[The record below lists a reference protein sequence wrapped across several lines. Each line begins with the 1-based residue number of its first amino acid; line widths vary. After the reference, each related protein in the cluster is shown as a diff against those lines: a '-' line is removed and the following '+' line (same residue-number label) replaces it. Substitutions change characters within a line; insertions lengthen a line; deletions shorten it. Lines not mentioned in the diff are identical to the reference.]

1 MLSSRNLTIAVASL
15 LTGVAFAPAF
25 AADAELE
32 EVTVTARK
40 ITERLL
46 DAPISITAFSATA
59 IDERGLKNLEDIA
72 RSTPGMQYS
81 LQGGQIPGR
90 YNSAIRF
97 RGMNVNS
104 AAPSLQ
110 LSALFIDGI
119 FSLGGT
125 QSIPYDDIERI
136 EVVRGPQ
143 SATYGRSTFAGAVNY
158 ITRTPSLT
166 EASGQV
172 NLSAGTYRDNTVSA
186 SFEAPI
192 INEKLSFRVGAR
204 HYSRGAVMRGTDGG
218 GYGEESG
225 KSVQGTLYFKPTD
238 SLSFKLRAFYD
249 VDDDGPALG
258 GIVQGLRNN
267 TCAGVTVTTQD
278 PMFPVVSPMNYICG
292 AVPEQGSAI
301 SATGG
306 FNIIDTPTTLRP
318 PQAVAIGLPDYL
330 VNTLVNAPSPALA
343 GSVPQIDHIGL
354 IRNVARYSLT
364 GEYDFGNG
372 YNLIFQGGMNKLRAN
387 WIRPFG
393 LSPLGLWWSRDPQ
406 NSKDKSFEL
415 RLTSPQEGKFT
426 WLVGVNKYDQD
437 FISSGSGG
445 DAVNLCWPIPGR
457 PVRATAG
464 PCVVG
469 NVSSILFANGL
480 AQDSDHVE
488 TFGIFAA
495 ANYKLTDQWTL
506 SLEGRHQKDES
517 TSGVLT
523 AAPFKVEETGFLP
536 RFIVRYQP
544 NNNTNIYASYSKG
557 VLPPQVNT
565 QLAIAT
571 AREFAQYQSAQPGVP
586 TIIAGDDLK
595 MYELGWKQKF
605 WENRAEIALS
615 VYSGKWK
622 NQKGRSVAAIRE
634 DCGSPSHGVGNAGS
648 GCLPVGG
655 VNLPGQFLAAQ
666 GQPATLVDGTP
677 FLNFRNF
684 NVPGNSKVEG
694 VEFAGNLALTDRWQ
708 AAATFTVAKTEY
720 EDFTFNF
727 LSAISVFTQ
736 MKGNQNARFPKTS
749 GSLSSSYEAP
759 MKNGDW
765 KWFVNGDMGYVGKTF
780 TDESNLAYCKSYVTT
795 NVRFGV
801 GREKLRVEG
810 FITNATNENA
820 WTSCS
825 RWSDFDSV
833 PTIGTAFQGVA
844 VSPLIPRQFGVRATI
859 KF

>member
-1 MLSSRNLTIAVASL
+1 MLSSRNLTITIASL

-25 AADAELE
+25 AAEAALE

-46 DAPISITAFSATA
+46 DAPISITAFSAAA
-59 IDERGLKNLEDIA
+59 IDEKGLKNLEDVA
-72 RSTPGMQYS
+72 KSTPGMQYS

-110 LSALFIDGI
+110 LSALFVDGI

-166 EASGQV
+166 DFSGQINV
-172 NLSAGTYRDNTVSA
+172 SGATFQDNSVSAG
-186 SFEAPI
+186 FEGPI
-192 INEKLSFRVGAR
+192 INDKLAFRIGAR
-204 HYSRGAVMRGTDGG
+204 YYSRGDVEKASDGG
-218 GYGEESG
+218 GFGSESS
-225 KSVQGTLYFKPTD
+225 KSIQGTLYFRPIEA
-238 SLSFKLRAFYD
+238 LSIKLRAFYD

-267 TCAGVTVTTQD
+267 TCLGVTVRTQD
-278 PMFPVVSPMNYICG
+278 PSFPVVSPMNYICG

-306 FNIIDTPTTLRP
+306 FNIIDTPTSLRP
-318 PQAVAIGLPDYL
+318 PQAVAIGQPNYL
-330 VNTLVNAPSPALA
+330 INTLVNAPSPALA
-343 GSVPQIDHIGL
+343 GGVPQIDHIGL

-364 GEYDFGNG
+364 GEYDLGNG
-372 YNLIFQGGMNKLRAN
+372 YNLIFQGGLNKLRAN

-393 LSPLGLWWSRDPQ
+393 LTPLGIWWSRDPQ
-406 NSKDKSFEL
+406 NSEDKSFEL
-415 RLTSPQEGKFT
+415 RLTSPQDGRFT

-457 PVRATAG
+457 PVRATGA

-469 NVSSILFANGL
+469 DVSSILFANGL

-571 AREFAQYQSAQPGVP
+571 ARELAQYQVAQPGVP
-586 TIIAGDDLK
+586 TIIPGDDLK

-648 GCLPVGG
+648 GCLAPGA

-694 VEFAGNLALTDRWQ
+694 VEFAGNVALTDRWQ

-749 GSLSSSYEAP
+749 GSVSSSYHAP
-759 MKNGDW
+759 FKGDW
-765 KWFVNGDMGYVGKTF
+765 EWFVNGDLNFVGKTY
-780 TDESNLAYCKSYVTT
+780 TDESNLAYCKAYTT
-795 NVRFGV
+795 GNVRLGFEK
-801 GREKLRVEG
+801 EKLRIEG
-810 FITNATNENA
+810 FVLNATDERA
-820 WTSCS
+820 WTSCA

-833 PTIGTAFQGVA
+833 ATIGTAFQGVA
-844 VSPLIPRQFGVRATI
+844 VSPLIPRQVGLRATI
-859 KF
+859 RF

>member
-1 MLSSRNLTIAVASL
+1 MLSSRNLTIAIASL
-15 LTGVAFAPAF
+15 LSCVALAPAF
-25 AADAELE
+25 AAEGELE
-32 EVTVTARK
+32 EITVTARK
-40 ITERLL
+40 VTERLL

-59 IDERGLKNLEDIA
+59 INEKGLKNLEDVA

-110 LSALFIDGI
+110 LSALFVDGI

-166 EASGQV
+166 DFSGQINV
-172 NLSAGTYRDNTVSA
+172 SGATFQDNAISAG
-186 SFEAPI
+186 FEGPI
-192 INEKLSFRVGAR
+192 INDKLAFRIGAR
-204 HYSRGAVMRGTDGG
+204 YYSRGDVENASDGG
-218 GYGEESG
+218 GFGSESS
-225 KSVQGTLYFKPTD
+225 KSIQGTLYFKPTD
-238 SLSFKLRAFYD
+238 ALSFKVRGFYD

-267 TCAGVTVTTQD
+267 TCLGVTVRTQD
-278 PMFPVVSPMNYICG
+278 PLVPVATPMNYICG
-292 AVPEQGSAI
+292 AVPEQGTAI

-306 FNIIDTPTTLRP
+306 FNIIDTPTSLRP
-318 PQAVAIGLPDYL
+318 AQAVAIGQPNYLINNL
-330 VNTLVNAPSPALA
+330 VNGTVPAA
-343 GSVPQIDHIGL
+343 VAAAPQIDHIGL
-354 IRNVARYSLT
+354 IRNVSRVSLT

-372 YNLIFQGGMNKLRAN
+372 YNLIFQGGYNRLRSN

-393 LSPLGLWWSRDPQ
+393 LTPLGIWWSKDPQ

-415 RLTSPQEGKFT
+415 RLTSPQDGKLT

-445 DAVNLCWPIPGR
+445 DALNLCWPIPGR
-457 PVRATAG
+457 PVRATGA

-469 NVSSILFANGL
+469 DVTSQLFPNTL

-506 SLEGRHQKDES
+506 SLEGRQQKDQS

-523 AAPFKVEETGFLP
+523 AVPFKVEESGFLP

-544 NNNTNIYASYSKG
+544 TNNSNIYASYSKG

-571 AREFAQYQSAQPGVP
+571 ARETAQYQVAQPGVP
-586 TIIAGDDLK
+586 TIIAGDDIK
-595 MYELGWKQKF
+595 MYELGWKQRF
-605 WENRAEIALS
+605 WENRAEINLA

-634 DCGSPSHGVGNAGS
+634 DCGSPSHGVGNAAS

-694 VEFAGNLALTDRWQ
+694 VEFAGNVALTDRWQ

-720 EDFTFNF
+720 ESFIFNF

-749 GSLSSSYEAP
+749 GSVSSSYHAP
-759 MKNGDW
+759 FKGDW
-765 KWFVNGDMGYVGKTF
+765 EWFVNGDMNFVGKTF
-780 TDESNLAYCKSYVTT
+780 TDESNLAYCKAYTTT
-795 NVRFGV
+795 NVRLGFEK
-801 GREKLRVEG
+801 EKLRIEG
-810 FITNATNENA
+810 FVLNATDERA
-820 WTSCS
+820 WSSCA

-833 PTIGTAFQGVA
+833 ATIGTAFQGVA
-844 VSPLIPRQFGVRATI
+844 VSPLIPRQVGLRATI
-859 KF
+859 RF